1 MRIGNKFLVL
11 TIIFLFG
18 VFLTTGEL
26 KGIFILLQ
34 LITAILSTSFNFKEI
49 LAINK
54 KAKLLEQE
62 YRKMREERKEQ
73 EINHG

>member
-11 TIIFLFG
+11 TIIFMFG

-26 KGIFILLQ
+26 KSIFILLQ
-34 LITAILSTSFNFKEI
+34 LITAILSISFNLKEI